1 MICRLVTI
9 VTTIVCCGTPVFG
22 HCFGLISDLSACHNC
37 CNCLLWTV
45 FWTLCWLIVDTFT
58 ISRSTINPCIADTG
72 ATNST
77 GHSRATT
84 SSSGSLKELLAD
96 VKNNPGQLLRFN
108 DKCFSSHSCP
118 MYSSFSIFRFCSST
132 GQTKVQLSFR
142 ADVLKYE
149 VCTNGTSSHVM
160 YTVNIQAI
168 VCVGTHREIKEW
180 RIQQR

>member
-77 GHSRATT
+77 GHNRATT

-96 VKNNPGQLLRFN
+96 VKNNPGQLFRFN
-108 DKCFSSHSCP
+108 DKCFSSHSNVLIFFD
-118 MYSSFSIFRFCSST
+118 FSMLLFHRSNQST
-132 GQTKVQLSFR
+132 IEF
-142 ADVLKYE
+142 
-149 VCTNGTSSHVM
+149 
-160 YTVNIQAI
+160 
-168 VCVGTHREIKEW
+168 
-180 RIQQR
+180 